1 MEWIGIGLLVGVGM
15 WLAPFIVVA
24 AAMAIAVIAAII
36 RRVLK

>member
-24 AAMAIAVIAAII
+24 AAMVIAVIAAII
-36 RRVLK
+36 RRILK